1 MSSYAVGPHNAILA
15 MLIYGGV
22 IALGLYLSVLY
33 MALKGPFLTKDRMSN
48 IVIAAI
54 VVLTVMMLMEIYS
67 IEIIFYLF
75 TLAYYYDCYRKNVL
89 KKEGYNE
96 R

>member
-1 MSSYAVGPHNAILA
+1 
-15 MLIYGGV
+15 
-22 IALGLYLSVLY
+22 